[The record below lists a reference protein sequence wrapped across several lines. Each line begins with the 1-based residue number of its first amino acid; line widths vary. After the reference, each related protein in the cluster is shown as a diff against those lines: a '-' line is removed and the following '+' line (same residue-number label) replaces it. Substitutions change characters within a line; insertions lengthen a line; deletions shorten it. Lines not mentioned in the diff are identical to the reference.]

1 MGMIFCRGCG
11 KEIHDSAL
19 ACPSCGAPQKI
30 ISTSDNIPDGIRG
43 WSWGAFFLNWIW
55 AISNRVWWGL
65 LALIPY
71 VGFIAAIWLGFKG
84 RELAWTSRKWDSV
97 EHFQRVQKK
106 WSNWGVGL
114 VLGIMLIGIIA
125 AIAIPSYAG
134 YQQKAAEAQAVIEAE
149 EMAKAQVILDAEQAL
164 TNEAQSTLEAQQAA
178 EALASLKAQRAAEA
192 QLALEEEQAAVL
204 QTQAILE
211 EQQNVD
217 TPIVAEQEML
227 NEQIVEDTKPIN

>member
-19 ACPSCGAPQKI
+19 SCPSCGAPQKI

-43 WSWGAFFLNWIW
+43 WSWGAFLLNWIW

-71 VGFIAAIWLGFKG
+71 VGLFAAIWLGFKG

-97 EHFQRVQKK
+97 EHFQGVQKK

-134 YQQKAAEAQAVIEAE
+134 YQQKSAETQAMLEAE
-149 EMAKAQVILDAEQAL
+149 EMAKAQVILDAAQAL
-164 TNEAQSTLEAQQAA
+164 ANESQATPEARQ
-178 EALASLKAQRAAEA
+178 AAEA
-192 QLALEEEQAAVL
+192 QLALEEGQAAVL
-204 QTQAILE
+204 QAQAILE
-211 EQQNVD
+211 DQKNVD